1 MEHDRHFTI
10 EEANAELDLVRDRL
24 ARLRAAREGLTDEEA
39 RHELAE
45 ATPSNGGGKAGKVV
59 SDGFLALRAVLAELQ
74 EMGIIVR
81 DLDRGLVDFPSLR
94 DGREIYLCWT
104 EDEEEIGFWHDV
116 DTGFSGRE
124 PL

>member
-1 MEHDRHFTI
+1 VEHDRHFTI

-24 ARLRAAREGLTDEEA
+24 AKLRAAREGLTDEDA
-39 RHELAE
+39 RSDLAE

-59 SDGFLALRAVLAELQ
+59 SDGFLALRSVLAELQ
-74 EMGIIVR
+74 AMGVIVR

-104 EDEEEIGFWHDV
+104 EDEDEIGFWHDV
-116 DTGFSGRE
+116 DSGFSGRE

>member
-1 MEHDRHFTI
+1 MEHDRHFTV

-24 ARLRAAREGLTDEEA
+24 VRLRAAREGLTDEEA
-39 RHELAE
+39 RNELAE

-59 SDGFLALRAVLAELQ
+59 SDGFLALRSVLAELQ
-74 EMGIIVR
+74 GMGIIVR

-94 DGREIYLCWT
+94 DGREIYLCWI
-104 EDEEEIGFWHDV
+104 EDEDEIGFWHDL